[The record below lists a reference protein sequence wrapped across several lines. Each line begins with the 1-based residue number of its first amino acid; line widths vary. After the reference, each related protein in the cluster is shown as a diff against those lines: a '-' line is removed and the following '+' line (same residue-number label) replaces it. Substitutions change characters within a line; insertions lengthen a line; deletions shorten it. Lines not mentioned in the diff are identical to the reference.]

1 MTDRRTPWWLLPNLL
16 SLDAPLVALSWL
28 YVFARSW
35 RVDYHP
41 WQAYAALG
49 LAVWSVYAFD
59 RVLDGMIRGEE
70 VARGERHR
78 FHYRYRRW
86 FLACSAL
93 AMIIAVVIALFAMPF
108 EVVRYAL
115 IIGVLVA
122 GFFSLAVFSNPAEG
136 EIPYAKNILAGV
148 VFALGTAVAAHIY
161 LPVLGLFDLL
171 GSREWICFAVLC
183 VLNITAI
190 DLWEHAGKS
199 EDTEQSA
206 ADELMLTFP
215 LALLGAAV
223 IIFAVMDKEGASRP
237 FFYSI
242 LIAAGL
248 LQVINRSRSRFSMG
262 ALRVMADAAMLAPI
276 PVFLALSSAP

>member
-1 MTDRRTPWWLLPNLL
+1 MPNLL
-16 SLDAPLVALSWL
+16 SLDAPLVAVSWL

-49 LAVWSVYAFD
+49 LAVWAVYAFD
-59 RVLDGMIRGEE
+59 RVLDGLIRGEAAALE
-70 VARGERHR
+70 ERHR
-78 FHYRYRRW
+78 FHYRHRRW
-86 FLACSAL
+86 FLAGSAL
-93 AMIIAVVIALFAMPF
+93 AMILAVVIALFAMPF

-122 GFFSLAVFSNPAEG
+122 AFFSLAVFANPAEG

-190 DLWEHAGKS
+190 DLWEHAEKS
-199 EDTEQSA
+199 ADSEQST

-215 LALLGAAV
+215 LALLGAATLV
-223 IIFAVMDKEGASRP
+223 FAVMDKEGASRP

-248 LQVINRSRSRFSMG
+248 LQAINRSRSRFSMG
-262 ALRVMADAAMLAPI
+262 MLRVLADAAMLAPI
-276 PVFLALSSAP
+276 PVFLAMSTAP